1 MTCRIPGVTVAIAA
15 AFGLA
20 LQGGSGVRAQL
31 GGDLQRATN
40 LARMT
45 AEKLNGGLSR
55 YFAANCM
62 HSRDGGSCLIN
73 ANDQGFTFRFLGG
86 PPGWEVN
93 HQAATLETQLLVAPS
108 GTQVLQVQYN
118 GAPRGN

>member
-1 MTCRIPGVTVAIAA
+1 MRRS
-15 AFGLA
+15 LA
-20 LQGGSGVRAQL
+20 LATAIGLTLLGGTSASAQL

-45 AEKLNGGLSR
+45 AERLNGGLTR

-73 ANDQGFTFRFLGG
+73 SNDNGFTFRFLGG
-86 PPGWEVN
+86 PPGWETN
-93 HQAATLETQLLVAPS
+93 RQAATVETQILVAPS
-108 GTQVLQVQYN
+108 GQQVVQVVYN
-118 GAPRGN
+118 GAPRNQ

>member
-1 MTCRIPGVTVAIAA
+1 MRRS
-15 AFGLA
+15 LA
-20 LQGGSGVRAQL
+20 LATAIGLTLLGGTSARAQL

-45 AEKLNGGLSR
+45 AERLNGGLTR

-73 ANDQGFTFRFLGG
+73 SNDNGFTFRFLGG
-86 PPGWEVN
+86 PPGWETN
-93 HQAATLETQLLVAPS
+93 RQAATVETQILVAPS
-108 GTQVLQVQYN
+108 GQQVVQVVYN
-118 GAPRGN
+118 GAPRNQ

>member
-1 MTCRIPGVTVAIAA
+1 MRRTLALAA
-15 AFGLA
+15 AVGLTV
-20 LQGGSGVRAQL
+20 LGGSSARAQL

-45 AEKLNGGLSR
+45 AEKLNGGLSQ

-73 ANDQGFTFRFLGG
+73 SNDQGFTFRFLGG

-93 HQAATLETQLLVAPS
+93 HQAATVETQILVAPS
-108 GTQVLQVQYN
+108 GQQVVQVQYN
-118 GAPRGN
+118 GAPRPGN